1 MICFA
6 RCKHHTMMM
15 IGVDPCF
22 LTVADTHYNQI
33 KIHIQ
38 YILEMRNST
47 PVEYNHMMRSK
58 GKQQTRI
65 SPSPALEVI
74 RKQKNVNLDRFR
86 ERGGQ
91 HDFRIIIINDLE
103 SPVTIIGHDG
113 AGVSKLN

>member
-1 MICFA
+1 MFCSLQ
-6 RCKHHTMMM
+6 TS
-15 IGVDPCF
+15 
-22 LTVADTHYNQI
+22 HYDDDRGGSMFFDGCRYTI
-33 KIHIQ
+33 TKSRYT

-47 PVEYNHMMRSK
+47 PVDYNHMMRSK

-103 SPVTIIGHDG
+103 SPVTIIRHDG
-113 AGVSKLN
+113 GF